1 MNYKPVVT
9 VGLLLLKAR
18 SLTQIEL
25 LVLYLSKLMSGD
37 SHSNC
42 LLSGT
47 INIVISLILSYN
59 QCNDPIQNQLNMINI
74 LFDYGKQPKH
84 RFKYKHPGNSRQ

>member
-1 MNYKPVVT
+1 
-9 VGLLLLKAR
+9 
-18 SLTQIEL
+18 
-25 LVLYLSKLMSGD
+25 MSGD

-47 INIVISLILSYN
+47 INIVISLILPYN

-74 LFDYGKQPKH
+74 LFDYGKQPKR
-84 RFKYKHPGNSRQ
+84 RFKYKHPGNSRQWPTRLINHVSFHVFFLDFWQHFSG